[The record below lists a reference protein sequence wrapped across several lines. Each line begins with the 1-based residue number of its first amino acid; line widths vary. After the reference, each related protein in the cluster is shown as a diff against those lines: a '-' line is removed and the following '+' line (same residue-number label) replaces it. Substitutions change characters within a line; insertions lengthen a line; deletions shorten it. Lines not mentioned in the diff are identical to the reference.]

1 MKLLLAFVTTTSLES
16 VNFQRNLLGFKTG
29 AYLMNLLVVPEINS
43 TTRLRVC
50 DLKYNTISLLLM
62 NSIDKLLNET
72 VFA

>member
-1 MKLLLAFVTTTSLES
+1 MKLLLAFVTATSLES

-72 VFA
+72 VYA